1 MTFSQA
7 VSTVFSKYAVFT
19 GRASRPEFWWFA
31 LFNVIAS
38 VVLGGVDKA
47 VFGREI
53 LSVVYG
59 LGVLLPGL
67 GVAIRRLHDT
77 DRSGWWLLVGL
88 IPLIGWI
95 VLVYNCPEGC
105 PELVATLDSFRQ
117 EAKVGSNGVIRAI
130 VAPDSRIPTRV
141 AALLWRRSWGA
152 EAPDANAIRCM
163 MQHQDAE
170 APEPELA
177 CLP

>member
-7 VSTVFSKYAVFT
+7 ISTVFSKYAVFT

-38 VVLGGVDKA
+38 VVLGGIDQA

-95 VLVYNCPEGC
+95 VLVYWYASEG
-105 PELVATLDSFRQ
+105 
-117 EAKVGSNGVIRAI
+117 
-130 VAPDSRIPTRV
+130 TRGENRFGTSP
-141 AALLWRRSWGA
+141 A
-152 EAPDANAIRCM
+152 
-163 MQHQDAE
+163 
-170 APEPELA
+170 
-177 CLP
+177 